1 MIGKGTVRLYPVDI
15 SRLTWQQVADGAPA
29 GVMQKILARDPE
41 RGSITRLV
49 KVEAGVDQGIF
60 VHEHWEEV
68 YVLEGSKKI
77 GDEYHPAGTYT
88 CKPPDIEHGPIITD
102 EGFLSIEFRDYHRAD
117 MKKPYTRLYP
127 MDVQRIPWVEAEE
140 AGQAYLHKVLARD
153 PETDSETLLLRV
165 SAGAD
170 LPSEP
175 DGRMVEMYLLEGS
188 GKIGSL
194 FYPKGS
200 YICLPPDK
208 ELGKIDTDEGLLILM
223 SRNAL

>member
-15 SRLTWQQVADGAPA
+15 SRLTWQQVADGAPS
-29 GVMQKILARDPE
+29 GVMQKILAQDPE

-49 KVEAGVDQGIF
+49 KVESGVDQGIF

-77 GDEYHPAGTYT
+77 GDEFHLAGTYT
-88 CKPPDIEHGPIITD
+88 CKPPGIEHGPIITD

-117 MKKPYTRLYP
+117 MNKPYTRLFP
-127 MDVQRIPWVEAEE
+127 IDVQGLHWVEAEE
-140 AGQAYLHKVLARD
+140 AGRAYYHKVLARD

-165 SAGAD
+165 AAGAE
-170 LPSEP
+170 LPSAH
-175 DGRMVEMYLLEGS
+175 DSRMVEMYLLEGS

-194 FYPKGS
+194 FYPEGS
-200 YICLPPDK
+200 YICLPPD
-208 ELGKIDTDEGLLILM
+208 EEPGIIYTAEGLLILV